1 MTINKKFHDVE
12 VINEAIKNH
21 TLVQYYFYYYFS
33 SDGLQSKLTN
43 EIFWTMYLASSVWA
57 ANIFRA
63 HLWISVSCQ
72 NCWKGQLG
80 ILFMVAVCVGIKP
93 DFQKS
98 NLNWMKRIFL
108 RMIPSVKFLR
118 EISSLL
124 KVNNGNPI

>member
-21 TLVQYYFYYYFS
+21 TLVLYYFYYFFS

-63 HLWISVSCQ
+63 HL
-72 NCWKGQLG
+72 
-80 ILFMVAVCVGIKP
+80 
-93 DFQKS
+93 
-98 NLNWMKRIFL
+98 
-108 RMIPSVKFLR
+108 
-118 EISSLL
+118 
-124 KVNNGNPI
+124 